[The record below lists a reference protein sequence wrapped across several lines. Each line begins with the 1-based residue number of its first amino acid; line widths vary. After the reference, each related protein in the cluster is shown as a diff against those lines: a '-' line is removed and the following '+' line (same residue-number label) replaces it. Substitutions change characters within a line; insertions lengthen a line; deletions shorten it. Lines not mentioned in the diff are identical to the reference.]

1 MPFLR
6 SVGRWGMIALMV
18 NCVIGSGIFGIPGE
32 LIASLG
38 RASPLAMLA
47 AGLGMTVIVLCFA
60 EVAAQ
65 FPESGGPYLYVRTA
79 FGRFPGMQVGWFN
92 WLAAVGGAA
101 ANTSLFAIYFAG
113 FVPWAAQGWQRAV
126 AITGFV
132 AVPTL
137 VNYIGVQKGSK
148 LSGALAAI
156 KLLALGLLIFLGL
169 VHFSGHS
176 ETIHLLAG
184 SKWSPIPVLGGTAPG
199 WRAWLDALLV
209 TAFAYGGFENAV
221 MPVGEVENPQR
232 TIPFSLSAAM
242 LICVAVYVLVQFV
255 TVATIGTAPSARPL
269 AAVATVLIGSGGA
282 TFIGIAVMV
291 STYGNV
297 SAHILSGPRLIY
309 SLAAHGEFPA
319 VLRKVHRRFNTP
331 HVAIALFGAFVWLLA
346 LTGTFRW
353 ILALTAASLMI
364 VYGSTCATL
373 VPLRRQRPNAQAFRL
388 PLGTAFAVVGVAFAL
403 ALVTRVEHRQALL
416 MSVTA
421 LIATVN
427 WWWTRKHAQVELQME
442 ATSPSGITTRDV
454 T

>member
-1 MPFLR
+1 MPLLR

-32 LIASLG
+32 LIAILG

-132 AVPTL
+132 AVPTM

-148 LSGALAAI
+148 LSGVLAAI

-169 VHFSGHS
+169 VHFSQHS
-176 ETIHLLAG
+176 E
-184 SKWSPIPVLGGTAPG
+184 PVHVLEFTAPG

-255 TVATIGTAPSARPL
+255 TVATIGTVPSARPL
-269 AAVATVLIGSGGA
+269 AALATVLIGGGGA

-309 SLAAHGEFPA
+309 SLAAHREFPA
-319 VLRKVHRRFNTP
+319 VLGKVHSRFNTP

-373 VPLRRQRPNAQAFRL
+373 VPLRRRRPNARAFRL
-388 PLGTAFAVVGVAFAL
+388 PFGRAFAMTGVVFAL

-416 MSVTA
+416 MSITA
-421 LIATVN
+421 MIATVN
-427 WWWTRKHAQVELQME
+427 WWWTKKQAQIELQMQP
-442 ATSPSGITTRDV
+442 ASPGGITTRDG

>member
-32 LIASLG
+32 LIAILG

-47 AGLGMTVIVLCFA
+47 SGLGMTIFVLCFA
-60 EVAAQ
+60 EVASR
-65 FPESGGPYLYVRTA
+65 FSDSGGPYLYVRTA
-79 FGRFPGMQVGWFN
+79 FGRFPGMQIGWFN

-137 VNYIGVQKGSK
+137 VNYVGVQKGSK
-148 LSGALAAI
+148 LSGVLAAT
-156 KLLALGLLIFLGL
+156 KLLALGSLIVLGL

-176 ETIHLLAG
+176 ESIRALE
-184 SKWSPIPVLGGTAPG
+184 ITAPG
-199 WRAWLDALLV
+199 WKAWLDALLI
-209 TAFAYGGFENAV
+209 TAFAFGGFENAV

-242 LICVAVYVLVQFV
+242 LICVGVYVLIQFV
-255 TVATIGTAPSARPL
+255 TVATIGAAPTTRPL
-269 AAVATVLIGSGGA
+269 AAVATALIGGGGA

-297 SAHILSGPRLIY
+297 SAHILAGPRLIY

-319 VLRKVHRRFNTP
+319 VLGKVHSRFNTP
-331 HVAIALFGAFVWLLA
+331 HVAIVLFGAFACLLA

-373 VPLRRQRPNAQAFRL
+373 IPLRRLRPSARGFQL
-388 PLGTAFAVVGVAFAL
+388 PFGRALAVIGVVFSI

-421 LIATVN
+421 LIATAN
-427 WWWTRKHAQVELQME
+427 WWWTRKQAKGELRMPD
-442 ATSPSGITTRDV
+442 AAPGGIATRDES
-454 T
+454 

>member
-32 LIASLG
+32 LIAILG

-47 AGLGMTVIVLCFA
+47 AGLGMTVFVLCFA

-65 FPESGGPYLYVRTA
+65 FADSGGPYLYVRTA
-79 FGRFPGMQVGWFN
+79 FGRFPGMQVAWFN

-113 FVPWAAQGWQRAV
+113 FVPWAAQGRQRAV
-126 AITGFV
+126 AITCFV

-137 VNYIGVQKGSK
+137 VNYIGVQKGSE
-148 LSGALAAI
+148 LSGILAVI

-169 VHFSGHS
+169 VHFGRHS
-176 ETIHLLAG
+176 E
-184 SKWSPIPVLGGTAPG
+184 PVHVLELNAPG

-221 MPVGEVENPQR
+221 MPIGEVENPQR
-232 TIPFSLSAAM
+232 TIPFSLSVAM
-242 LICVAVYVLVQFV
+242 LICVAVYVFVQFV

-269 AAVATVLIGSGGA
+269 AALATALIGGGGA
-282 TFIGIAVMV
+282 TFIGIAVMF

-319 VLRKVHRRFNTP
+319 VLGKVHSRFNTP
-331 HVAIALFGAFVWLLA
+331 HVAIVLFGAFTWLLA

-364 VYGSTCATL
+364 VYGTTCATL
-373 VPLRRQRPNAQAFRL
+373 IPLRRRWPNVQAFRL
-388 PLGTAFAVVGVAFAL
+388 PLGSAFAVIGVVFAL
-403 ALVTRVEHRQALL
+403 ALVTRVDHRQALL
-416 MSVTA
+416 MLVTA
-421 LIATVN
+421 MIATVN
-427 WWWTRKHAQVELQME
+427 WWWTRKQAHAELQMPASTRSE
-442 ATSPSGITTRDV
+442 VATSDEG
-454 T
+454 

>member
-1 MPFLR
+1 MPLLR

-32 LIASLG
+32 LIAILG

-132 AVPTL
+132 AVPTM

-148 LSGALAAI
+148 LSGVLAAV

-169 VHFSGHS
+169 VHFGRHS
-176 ETIHLLAG
+176 EPAH
-184 SKWSPIPVLGGTAPG
+184 VLELTAPG

-255 TVATIGTAPSARPL
+255 TLATIGTVPSARPL
-269 AAVATVLIGSGGA
+269 AAVATALIGGGGA

-319 VLRKVHRRFNTP
+319 VLGKVHSRFNTP

-373 VPLRRQRPNAQAFRL
+373 VPLRRQRPNARAFRL
-388 PLGTAFAVVGVAFAL
+388 PFGRGFAMTGVVFSL

-416 MSVTA
+416 MSITA
-421 LIATVN
+421 MIATVN
-427 WWWTRKHAQVELQME
+427 WWWTRKQAQTELQMP
-442 ATSPSGITTRDV
+442 AVSPSGIATRDGS
-454 T
+454 

>member
-6 SVGRWGMIALMV
+6 SVGRWGLVALMV

-32 LIASLG
+32 LIAILG

-47 AGLGMTVIVLCFA
+47 AGLGMTIVVLCFA
-60 EVAAQ
+60 EVASQ
-65 FPESGGPYLYVRTA
+65 FPESGGPYLYVRTV
-79 FGRFPGMQVGWFN
+79 FGRFSGMQVGWFN

-101 ANTSLFAIYFAG
+101 ANVSLFAIYFAG

-148 LSGALAAI
+148 LSGVLAVT
-156 KLLALGLLIFLGL
+156 KLLALGSLILLGL
-169 VHFSGHS
+169 AHFGRHS
-176 ETIHLLAG
+176 EPIH
-184 SKWSPIPVLGGTAPG
+184 VLEISTPG

-221 MPVGEVENPQR
+221 MPGGEVENPRR

-242 LICVAVYVLVQFV
+242 LVCVAVYVLIQFV
-255 TVATIGTAPSARPL
+255 TVNVIGTTPGARPL
-269 AAVATVLIGSGGA
+269 AAVATALIGRGGA

-319 VLRKVHRRFNTP
+319 VLGKVHKRFNTP
-331 HVAIALFGAFVWLLA
+331 HLAIVLFGAFMWLLA

-373 VPLRRQRPNAQAFRL
+373 VPLRRLRPEVQGFRL
-388 PLGTAFAVVGVAFAL
+388 PFGRAFAVTGVVFAA

-421 LIATVN
+421 MIAAAN
-427 WWWTRKHAQVELQME
+427 WWGTRKQAKVAVQVP
-442 ATSPSGITTRDV
+442 AVSPSGIVTRDES
-454 T
+454 

>member
-32 LIASLG
+32 LIAILG
-38 RASPLAMLA
+38 RLSPLAMLA
-47 AGLGMTVIVLCFA
+47 AGAGMTVFVLCFA

-65 FPESGGPYLYVRTA
+65 FPDSGGPYLYVRTA
-79 FGRFPGMQVGWFN
+79 FGRFPGMQIGWFN

-137 VNYIGVQKGSK
+137 VNYVGVRKGSN
-148 LSGALAAI
+148 LSGVLAVT
-156 KLLALGLLIFLGL
+156 KLLALGVLIFLGL
-169 VHFSGHS
+169 AHFGRHS
-176 ETIHLLAG
+176 ESISA
-184 SKWSPIPVLGGTAPG
+184 PEIAAPG

-221 MPVGEVENPQR
+221 MPVGEVEDPQR
-232 TIPFSLSAAM
+232 TIPVSLSAAM
-242 LICVAVYVLVQFV
+242 LICVAIYVLIQFV
-255 TVATIGTAPSARPL
+255 TVAAIGTAPSARPL
-269 AAVATVLIGSGGA
+269 AAVATALIGSGGA

-319 VLRKVHRRFNTP
+319 VLGKVHSRFNTP
-331 HVAIALFGAFVWLLA
+331 HVAIVLFGAFAWLLA

-373 VPLRRQRPNAQAFRL
+373 IPLRRTRPNAQGFRL
-388 PLGTAFAVVGVAFAL
+388 PFGQAFAATGVVFAL

-416 MSVTA
+416 MSFTA
-421 LIATVN
+421 MIATLN
-427 WWWTRKHAQVELQME
+427 WLWTRKQAKVDLQMQP
-442 ATSPSGITTRDV
+442 ASPSGIATRGGS
-454 T
+454 